1 MRASTSRQVAVSM
14 LVAAGLIISACG
26 SSEESSDAASDG
38 ATATSGGTDADDG
51 SGDGPVVVF
60 GTNTQLS
67 GADQTFGIPQQ
78 VALERFEQDFA
89 DGLEVNGTTYRVDTL
104 LADNRSDPTAVAAA
118 AQQIIDAGA
127 IVAVG
132 PDTNAEVA
140 HAAWNEAGILGF
152 TVGFTAQIDLEFDQ
166 DARPLQFT
174 PVPWYTTYYLGQ
186 AQQVATMVPDV
197 EKAVVLY
204 PSILPPE
211 GKQSL
216 TDAAA
221 ANGWEQTI
229 LDYPVETT
237 DYASYLAQA
246 KDLGAD
252 ILILPS
258 GVPRENSLAVV
269 EQASQFESVRY
280 VMSDI
285 ITPDEVLDMGDLNV
299 EVIIPNLAPSF
310 SSSATLPRY
319 DPSVIFGDDTNPVSP
334 SVSIVVWYA
343 LHLAAQAMQ
352 DAGTTTDAAAIAAEL
367 PGQTLDGPFGT
378 CTMNGKS
385 LSCETPLFKV
395 VDGQVE
401 AAVFADIGTFDSPL
415 AEYVCTDKVC
425 TEK

>member
-1 MRASTSRQVAVSM
+1 MRANKSRQVAVSV
-14 LVAAGLIISACG
+14 LVAAGLVISACG
-26 SSEESSDAASDG
+26 GSDESADTG
-38 ATATSGGTDADDG
+38 AGGTEATDSPD
-51 SGDGPVVVF
+51 GDGEVVVF

-78 VALERFEQDFA
+78 VALERFEQDFP
-89 DGLEVNGTTYRVDTL
+89 DGLEVNGTKYRVDTI

-118 AQQIIDAGA
+118 AQQVIDAGA

-140 HAAWNEAGILGF
+140 HAAWNEAGILSY
-152 TVGFTAQIDLEFDQ
+152 TVGFTSQLDLEFDQ
-166 DARPLQFT
+166 EARPLQFT
-174 PVPWYTTYYLGQ
+174 PVPWYSTYYLGQ
-186 AQQVATMVPDV
+186 AQQVATMVPDIK
-197 EKAVVLY
+197 KAVVLY

-237 DYASYLAQA
+237 DYSSYLAQA
-246 KDLGAD
+246 KDFGAD

-258 GVPRENSLAVV
+258 GVPRENALAIV

-319 DPSVIFGDDTNPVSP
+319 EPSVIFGDDTNPVSP

-352 DAGTTTDAAAIAAEL
+352 DAGTTTDAAAIAAKL
-367 PGQTLDGPFGT
+367 PGQSLDGPFGT
-378 CTMNGKS
+378 CTMDGKS
-385 LSCETPLFKV
+385 LSCETPLFRV
-395 VDGQVE
+395 ADGQVE
-401 AAVFADIGTFDSPL
+401 AAVFANNATFDAPL
-415 AEYVCTDKVC
+415 AEYVCKDTVC